1 MTRTLYR
8 LGRSAA
14 AHPWRTISAWV
25 LIVLAIAGLAATIGG
40 TPQDDYNVPGAR
52 AQVGI
57 DQLRAHLP
65 GAGNTAAR
73 VVVHDRSGGRPTDAV
88 LADLSARLQAMPHVV
103 QVFPAQ
109 RSTDGDT
116 AVVNVS
122 YDAPVTDPDL
132 MGNLAPLDAAVAP
145 LRATGLQVE
154 LGGEVPESAAAP
166 MEGRG
171 EIIGIV
177 AALVILVFAFGS
189 VVSAGLPIGTAL
201 VGLGVGS
208 AGITLLAAVMDV
220 STAAPMVATMVGLGV
235 GIDYALLLVTRHAEY
250 LAQGFSVT
258 ESAGRAAATAGRSVV
273 FAASTV
279 LVSLMGLRLAGLP
292 VYSSFGFSTAIAV
305 LCVMAASLT
314 LVPVLCRFAGR
325 RLLPRSVR
333 RDGAERAAHGAGADV
348 VGSNAPARMPLTARW
363 AARVAKRPLL
373 WAVAAAIVMLTLAV
387 PALDMRTWPQ
397 DPSSQSTEIS
407 PRRAYDLVSAEFG
420 PGSNGPLTVVVDR
433 SALGDGAVASL
444 ARDLEARADIVAVTP
459 AVTSPDSAITVF
471 DAIPAYGP
479 TDERTGGLVRSV
491 RAQLPAGAQ
500 LTGGTAL
507 FADISE
513 MLAGRLWIVIA
524 FVVAV
529 SVLLLAMVF
538 RSVVIP
544 LKAAVMNLLSIGAA
558 YGVLTAVFQWGWA
571 TDLLGL
577 DHALAVSSWVPI
589 LMFAILFG
597 LSMDYEVFLLS
608 RIREDWARTGDS
620 HGSVVRGLSATG
632 RVISSAAAIMVA
644 VFLGFASEVD
654 VVVKQLG
661 VGMAAAILLDATVVR
676 MVLVPAT
683 MSLLG
688 DLNWWVPRWLDRVL
702 PHVRAEVAEEDL
714 VGSPSSAAP
723 EPALVGVSASARA
736 AGEGRTTP
744 GDPAYLPPSVG
755 ASPTEDEGLW
765 DDELT
770 SITTR

>member
-1 MTRTLYR
+1 MPALLHRPTPRRPLLYR
-8 LGRSAA
+8 LGHGAA
-14 AHPWRTISAWV
+14 AHPWRTLSAWV
-25 LIVLAIAGLAATIGG
+25 VLVLVVVGLAATFGG

-52 AQVGI
+52 SQVGI

-73 VVVHDRSGGRPTDAV
+73 VVVHDRTGGRP
-88 LADLSARLQAMPHVV
+88 ADSALGELTTRLQAMPHVV

-109 RSTDGDT
+109 RSADGDT
-116 AVVNVS
+116 AVINVS

-132 MGNLAPLDAAVAP
+132 MANLDPLEAAVAP

-154 LGGEVPESAAAP
+154 LGGELPESAAAP
-166 MEGRG
+166 MAGRG

-208 AGITLLAAVMDV
+208 AGITLLAAATDV

-292 VYSSFGFSTAIAV
+292 VYSSFGFSTGIAV
-305 LCVMAASLT
+305 LSVMAASLT

-325 RLLPRSVR
+325 RLLPRAVR
-333 RDGAERAAHGAGADV
+333 RADRASEGGATATP
-348 VGSNAPARMPLTARW
+348 SRMPLTARW
-363 AARVAKRPLL
+363 AAKVAKRPLL
-373 WAVAAAIVMLTLAV
+373 WAMAAAIVMLTLAV

-397 DPSSQSTEIS
+397 DPSSQSTELTT
-407 PRRAYDLVSAEFG
+407 RRAYDLVSAEFG
-420 PGSNGPLTVVVDR
+420 AGTNGPLTVVVDR
-433 SALGDGAVASL
+433 TKLGETAVADL
-444 ARDLEARADIVAVTP
+444 ARGLEARADIVAVTP
-459 AVTSPDSAITVF
+459 AVTSLDSAITVF
-471 DAIPAYGP
+471 DAIPAFGP
-479 TDERTGGLVRSV
+479 TDERTPGLVRDV
-491 RAQLPAGAQ
+491 RAQLPAGAE
-500 LTGGTAL
+500 LTGGTAF
-507 FADISE
+507 FADIAE
-513 MLAGRLWIVIA
+513 MLAGRLWVVIA

-544 LKAAVMNLLSIGAA
+544 VKAAVMNLLSIGAA

-577 DHALAVSSWVPI
+577 DHPLAVSSWVPI

-661 VGMAAAILLDATVVR
+661 VGMAVAILLDATVVR

-688 DLNWWVPRWLDRVL
+688 DLNWWVPRWLDRLL
-702 PHVRAEVAEEDL
+702 PHVRAEVEDDDVELWDEEL
-714 VGSPSSAAP
+714 
-723 EPALVGVSASARA
+723 R
-736 AGEGRTTP
+736 
-744 GDPAYLPPSVG
+744 
-755 ASPTEDEGLW
+755 EDELETVG
-765 DDELT
+765 
-770 SITTR
+770 TR